1 MLPRDG
7 SFCTR
12 NEYSGN
18 YGQKYKF
25 SAIPDLRY
33 LLYVILN
40 INIPVIQHSILA
52 CVWYKQVA
60 IKRFMISINCRI
72 SGMLHEFIP

>member
-1 MLPRDG
+1 
-7 SFCTR
+7 
-12 NEYSGN
+12 
-18 YGQKYKF
+18 
-25 SAIPDLRY
+25 
-33 LLYVILN
+33 LN

-72 SGMLHEFIP
+72 SGMLTYEFIPERTGRIAGHGAAPP